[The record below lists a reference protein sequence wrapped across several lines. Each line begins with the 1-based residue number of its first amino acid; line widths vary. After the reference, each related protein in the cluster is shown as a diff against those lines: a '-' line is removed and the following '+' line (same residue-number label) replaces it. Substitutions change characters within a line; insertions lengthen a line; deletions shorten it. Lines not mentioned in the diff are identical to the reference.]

1 MPSPFP
7 GMDPFLEKHWGD
19 VHTSLV
25 TYDSIEPRYRT
36 PYRVVVRRGWRRM
49 QVDYYPISLGDR
61 LPSIKVPLRPAD
73 RDVPLHLQALIKQC
87 YDNGGYDDID
97 YTADFEPPLAPAAN
111 RWAAQ
116 LLRRAG
122 RLPVRKRRS

>member
-61 LPSIKVPLRPAD
+61 LPSIKVPVTVAKPGRYEIPGKLVYFFCSKAD
-73 RDVPLHLQALIKQC
+73 GFCARNVL
-87 YDNGGYDDID
+87 
-97 YTADFEPPLAPAAN
+97 DFKINVLATD
-111 RWAAQ
+111 
-116 LLRRAG
+116 
-122 RLPVRKRRS
+122 